1 MLFKTTKMSYNFRMK
16 YDIAIIGAGP
26 SGIMAAIT
34 AARKGKRVLL
44 LEKNPA
50 IGRKILATGNG
61 RCNIT
66 NKKVT
71 ANNFHGGNSEFISNV
86 LDSFSNIETMNFFEN
101 LGLVLKEEDRGRM
114 FPRTNQA
121 KSVVEILEHELKN
134 LNVDIQTTTEIKS
147 IDKNDCWIMKTA
159 DGNTFESQRLIL
171 TTGGKAAHQFGSS
184 GDGIFWAMKLGHK
197 IEPIFAALVPIEVTE
212 EWVKR
217 IQGIKVEAKA
227 SFYADDKIVSE
238 KAGDLIFTHYGLS
251 GPAIMSQS
259 REIAPLL
266 DKNVEVKID
275 FIADK
280 SEKEL
285 DDLIRKIFENN
296 GAKTTKSA
304 LAGLIPM
311 NLIPVI
317 LDQSYVSDDLKCA
330 GVSKSQRAEIV
341 KNLKSLTFKV
351 TKIRPLK
358 EAQVTRGGVNVS
370 EVNNNLESKIVP
382 SLFFA
387 GEMLDVDGDSGGFN
401 LQWAWS
407 SGYLAGESAAK

>member
-1 MLFKTTKMSYNFRMK
+1 MSYTLRMK
-16 YDIAIIGAGP
+16 YDVAIIGAGP

-34 AARKGKRVLL
+34 AARNGKQVLL

-71 ANNFHGGNSEFISNV
+71 VNNFHGGTPEFTSSILNN
-86 LDSFSNIETMNFFEN
+86 FSNIKTIDFFEN

-134 LNVDIQTTTEIKS
+134 SNVDVQTSTEIKS
-147 IDKNDCWIMKTA
+147 INKNIDWTLEAA
-159 DGNTFESQRLIL
+159 DGKIFNSDKLIL
-171 TTGGKAAHQFGSS
+171 TTGGKASHQFGSS

-197 IEPIFAALVPIEVTE
+197 IVPIFAALVPVEVKE

-227 SFYADDKIVSE
+227 SFYADNNLVSE
-238 KAGDLIFTHYGLS
+238 RAGDLIFTHYGLS

-266 DKNVEVKID
+266 DQKVEVKID
-275 FIADK
+275 FITDK
-280 SEKEL
+280 TANEL
-285 DDLIRKIFENN
+285 DELIRKIFENN
-296 GAKTTKSA
+296 GAKTTKNA
-304 LAGLIPM
+304 LTGLIPM

-330 GVSKSQRAEIV
+330 GVSKNQRAEIV
-341 KNLKSLTFKV
+341 KNLKSLTFNV

-358 EAQVTRGGVNVS
+358 EAQVTRGGVSVN
-370 EVNNNLESKIVP
+370 EVNDNLESKIVP
-382 SLFFA
+382 NLFFA
-387 GEMLDVDGDSGGFN
+387 GEMLDIDGDSGGFN

-407 SGYLAGESAAK
+407 SGHLAGDSATE